1 MLIAI
6 IAILFQLT
14 IPFLLQ
20 KWEKQSNV
28 NTSEWIDIL
37 TDILEHES
45 KSDDPDVKVLQ
56 ALATAFSIE
65 SWKNLP
71 LCWNNFVKLS
81 DRINLSESLGL
92 TRMLMIV
99 TLLSCD
105 SNRANRVDLNA
116 MARIV
121 SRLLE
126 RFHKSE
132 YRFREEEM
140 TAAIYKDF
148 MLFLCFLS
156 APRASKYLAK
166 TTIPD
171 ENIFDLIDIIL
182 EVEGYPK
189 VVNFKVTVVCLLF
202 FYFYC
207 IFIANI
213 AFSLQIL
220 HVYCKIFN

>member
-1 MLIAI
+1 M
-6 IAILFQLT
+6 
-14 IPFLLQ
+14 Q
-20 KWEKQSNV
+20 KWVKQSNV

-37 TDILEHES
+37 TEILEHES

-189 VVNFKVTVVCLLF
+189 VFIA
-202 FYFYC
+202 FYC
-207 IFIANI
+207 ICIANSKYNN
-213 AFSLQIL
+213 AFFIEFFVTFTVERRL
-220 HVYCKIFN
+220 